1 MATYNFSALSNGQA
15 ITFNPNSDVLN
26 FDQAAIS
33 AGNLQVDLQGSDSRI
48 TVLSGTD
55 AGKSIT
61 LLNTAPPQLATS
73 NVTFA
78 NGSALL
84 FGDNSSRTAGDDLA
98 NSIDGTAGA
107 ALLPRLGRQ
116 EL

>member
-1 MATYNFSALSNGQA
+1 MAVYTFSALSNGPA
-15 ITFNPNSDVLN
+15 NTVNPTADVLN
-26 FDQAAIS
+26 FDQTAIS
-33 AGNLQVDLQGSDSRI
+33 AANLQVELQGSDSRI

-61 LLNTAPPQLATS
+61 LLNTGPPQLATS

-84 FGDNSSRTAGDDLA
+84 FGDNSSGTAGDEVA
-98 NSIDGTAGA
+98 NSIDGTAG
-107 ALLPRLGRQ
+107 RGGHD
-116 EL
+116 

>member
-1 MATYNFSALSNGQA
+1 MAVYNFSALSNGQA
-15 ITFNPNSDVLN
+15 ITFNPSADVLN
-26 FDQAAIS
+26 FDQTAIS

-55 AGKSIT
+55 AGKTIT

-78 NGSALL
+78 NASALL
-84 FGDNSSRTAGDDLA
+84 FGDNTTGTAGDDLA
-98 NSIDGTAGA
+98 HSIGGTAGA
-107 ALLPRLGRQ
+107 DLIEGFGGN
-116 EL
+116 